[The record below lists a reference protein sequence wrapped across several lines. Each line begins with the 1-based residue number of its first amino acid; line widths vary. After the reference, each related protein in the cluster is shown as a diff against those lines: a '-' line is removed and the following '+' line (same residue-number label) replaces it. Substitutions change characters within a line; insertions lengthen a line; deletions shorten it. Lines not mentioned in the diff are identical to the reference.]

1 MPILPT
7 IAPFALAFLVLLLNK
22 HFVSRPAQPYPPGPK
37 ALPAIGNLLDLPPSY
52 QWRTFALWKERWG
65 NFHLFSV
72 DDIATHILRR

>member
-7 IAPFALAFLVLLLNK
+7 IAPLALAFLVLLLIK

-37 ALPAIGNLLDLPPSY
+37 ALPAIGNPPSY

-65 NFHLFSV
+65 DFHLFSV
-72 DDIATHILRR
+72 DDMVTHIIRR